1 MAIATSTGTGAN
13 GTAAP
18 ESSGITVLIVG
29 CGFGGIAAAIE
40 CYRKGHKV
48 VVFEKNSE
56 IGGLGEMPLWNAG
69 VSFPNDN
76 QVIL

>member
-1 MAIATSTGTGAN
+1 MAIAVTKGTGAD

-40 CYRKGHKV
+40 CHRKGHTV

-56 IGGLGEMPLWNAG
+56 IGGLGGSVLSAR
-69 VSFPNDN
+69 
-76 QVIL
+76 